1 LTRVEHALNM
11 RTASVESL
19 EDEVRVREAR
29 HEADLELRE
38 DRLDERA
45 REIEER
51 EQRIDEREADLTS
64 YVARVQGQFNA
75 A

>member
-1 LTRVEHALNM
+1 V
-11 RTASVESL
+11 
-19 EDEVRVREAR
+19 
-29 HEADLELRE
+29 
-38 DRLDERA
+38 ERA

-51 EQRIDEREADLTS
+51 EQRLDEREADLTS